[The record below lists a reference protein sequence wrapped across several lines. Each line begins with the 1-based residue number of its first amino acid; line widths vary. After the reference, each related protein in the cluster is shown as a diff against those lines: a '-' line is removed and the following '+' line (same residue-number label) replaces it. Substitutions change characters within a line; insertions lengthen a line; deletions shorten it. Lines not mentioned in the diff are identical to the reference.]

1 VTSPYRSLAERFQGE
16 VVELDRVVQ
25 CALVGWFKARQTPE
39 DDMYLD
45 GVALNLH
52 GFNSGV
58 EGRITLNSK
67 PRISSKKSRRWS

>member
-1 VTSPYRSLAERFQGE
+1 
-16 VVELDRVVQ
+16 VVQ